1 MIRYAV
7 FLGALATLSACDR
20 RPNPWAVKKWD
31 DASMR
36 AWSEECA
43 GTTRTVR
50 DDTNGIVS
58 FTTSDELEDTRLD
71 RPICAI
77 MNDKHGRLH
86 SAYVSVW
93 NVKAFTKPKEHTL
106 TYAKQLGMI
115 TALVP
120 PEVAAVVRSVARGPK
135 RREINGPFII
145 EGGFESPGEWQVT
158 IKLSSD

>member
-1 MIRYAV
+1 MIRYSV
-7 FLGALATLSACDR
+7 FASALATLVACNSS
-20 RPNPWAVKKWD
+20 PNPWAVKKWN

-43 GTTRTVR
+43 GTTRTAR

-58 FTTSDELEDTRLD
+58 FSTSYELEDTRLD
-71 RPICAI
+71 RPDCTI

-86 SAYVSVW
+86 SAYVSVR
-93 NVKAFTKPKEHTL
+93 NVKALTYPTEYTL

-135 RREINGPFII
+135 RREVKGPFII
-145 EGGFESPGEWQVT
+145 EGGFDSPGQWRVA
-158 IKLSSD
+158 INLR

>member
-1 MIRYAV
+1 MIRDLV
-7 FLGALATLSACDR
+7 FLGALATLSACDS

-43 GTTRTVR
+43 GTKRTER
-50 DDTNGIVS
+50 GDLNGIVS

-71 RPICAI
+71 RPTCTI
-77 MNDKHGRLH
+77 MNDKHGRLY
-86 SAYVSVW
+86 YVRASVW
-93 NVKAFTKPKEHTL
+93 NVKSFTYPKEHTL

-135 RREINGPFII
+135 RREIKGPFII
-145 EGGFESPGEWQVT
+145 EGGFESSGEWQVT
-158 IKLSSD
+158 INLRSN